1 MMAGMAKKVLGAVT
15 SPNTI
20 ENGGGL
26 SSLLVPVKA
35 NALGVGLVVGGMTA
49 VNLGKAGLG
58 LHNQAALGRVTWQ
71 GTAARMTSNYERN
84 GMLKMTSGAT
94 AAMLKEAQS
103 GNYQLVSEMVES
115 TLGGRSIPGAIE
127 TYGVTP
133 KFVSALY
140 GMGG

>member
-1 MMAGMAKKVLGAVT
+1 MAGMAKKILGTVT
-15 SPNTI
+15 TANTI

-35 NALGVGLVVGGMTA
+35 NALGVALVLGGMTA
-49 VNLGKAGLG
+49 FNTGKEVAKINNNRALGKV
-58 LHNQAALGRVTWQ
+58 HWQ
-71 GTAARMTSNYERN
+71 GAAARLTSNYEKN
-84 GMLKMTSGAT
+84 GALKMTSGAT
-94 AAMLKEAQS
+94 AAMYRAAQS
-103 GNYQLVSEMVES
+103 GNSQLAYEMVEQ
-115 TLGGRSIPGAIE
+115 TLKGPDIGGAIE

>member
-1 MMAGMAKKVLGAVT
+1 MAGMAKKVLGAVT

-35 NALGVGLVVGGMTA
+35 NALGVGLVVSGMTA
-49 VNLGKAGLG
+49 VNLGKTGLS
-58 LHNQAALGRVTWQ
+58 LHNQASLGRVSWQ
-71 GTAARMTSNYERN
+71 GSAARMTSNYERN
-84 GMLKMTSGAT
+84 GALKMTSGAT

-103 GNYQLVSEMVES
+103 GNYQLVTDMVES
-115 TLGGRSIPGAIE
+115 TLGGQGIVGAIE